1 MKQVLTLLSLCLL
14 FWCGCKKV
22 DDHAAQVAD
31 QPWFSEQYS
40 QLNGSRLTP
49 ISWTYPSSLIVGD
62 TVTLIGKL
70 FPTRTGTVISVGNV
84 PIKIID
90 TAQLTPRYT
99 TFSEQGQLDA
109 IRFVVTREMGAGEN
123 RSVTVTANGV
133 TVYGPSVSIKLIGGG
148 SLRTDTTLWVDQL
161 AQWTPDN
168 GSDYQKKNYNLIR
181 SVHTDMSGNIYFDN
195 QLSIQSFRNGS
206 FTTILKA
213 GDALKDNKNSSF
225 SIKYILGSTITFTGD
240 LLYFTTETTE
250 DVPEAAQNYIFRLCK
265 MDLASKTV
273 TTINRTLVTKNAT
286 TAETNTILQGDI
298 AQLKIVA
305 MRLNTDVNNN
315 LYYTNYY
322 APEIAS
328 GSHAIWYNY
337 VGGNFSGQVGKEPFN
352 SIVMVSKMDPAGQV
366 RGIMSWK
373 QWFASIGIPVT
384 TGYYALDPSGKY
396 LYGYNSPN
404 WISYNG
410 IQYDIPEDDQ
420 GVTLKANQ
428 TQFAYHSYE
437 TNPKYKMTETV
448 TSFGVSP
455 ANPVLNNNIQ
465 LANGTTLIRQSHIL
479 QCYDIPTQSSYT
491 YAGVEAGINQTVSEQ
506 NQTTGLAKWVDF
518 TGVSLIGQDKS
529 GALYFFRGNKADN
542 PPIFYKLYPK
552 KQ

>member
-31 QPWFSEQYS
+31 QPWFSEQYT
-40 QLNGSRLTP
+40 QFTGSRLAP
-49 ISWTYPSSLIVGD
+49 INWTYPSSLIVGD
-62 TVTLIGKL
+62 TATLVGKL

-99 TFSEQGQLDA
+99 TYSEQGQIDA
-109 IRFVVTREMGAGEN
+109 VRFVVTREMGAGDN
-123 RSVTVTANGV
+123 RPVTVTANGV
-133 TVYGPSVSIKLIGGG
+133 TVYGPSVSIKLIGGS

-168 GSDYQKKNYNLIR
+168 LSDYQKKNYNLIR
-181 SVHTDMSGNIYFDN
+181 SVHTDMFGNIYFDN
-195 QLSIQSFRNGS
+195 QLSIQSFRNGN

-213 GDALKDNKNSSF
+213 GDALKDSKNSSF

-240 LLYFTTETTE
+240 VLYFTTETTE

-265 MDLASKTV
+265 MDLASKTI
-273 TTINRTLVTKNAT
+273 TTINRTLVTQNAT
-286 TAETNTILQGDI
+286 TAETNTILQGEI
-298 AQLKIVA
+298 SQLKIVA

-322 APEIAS
+322 APEVAS
-328 GSHAIWYNY
+328 GNHARWYNY
-337 VGGNFSGQVGKEPFN
+337 VGGNFSGQVGQEPIN
-352 SIVMVSKMDPAGQV
+352 GIIMVSKMDPAGQV

-373 QWFASIGIPVT
+373 QWFPSIGIPVS
-384 TGYYALDPSGKY
+384 TGYYSLDPSGKF
-396 LYGYNSPN
+396 LYGYYSSN

-410 IQYDIPEDDQ
+410 IQYNIPEDDQ
-420 GVTLKANQ
+420 GVTLKSNQ

-437 TNPKYKMTETV
+437 TNPEYKMTGTFAA
-448 TSFGVSP
+448 FGVSP
-455 ANPVLNNNIQ
+455 ASTVLNNNIQ

-479 QCYDIPTQSSYT
+479 ECYDIPSQSTYT
-491 YAGVEAGINQTVSEQ
+491 YAGVEAGINQTISEQ

-518 TGVSLIGQDKS
+518 SGVSLIGQDKS